1 MRDTLM
7 ACEAAAHDGGLT
19 PGLELALHT
28 AGVGTPPGR
37 VAALPAGRVPAGAAL
52 VPHRLADLEGI
63 AFVAWPLRPAES
75 AAPSGPA
82 VSTGPAEPAT
92 SADPMEATQPA
103 QPMGPVGPASFDV
116 PDDRRTVFAA
126 LLGAVRVG
134 VSRRLLDDAV
144 AHLSGRTAGGEPLIR
159 RQLVLGTV
167 ADVITALDAVRQ
179 LLRVAHSVP
188 AAVADAHDRITAL
201 DWDTAK
207 LFGAS
212 GFLADGP
219 VRAAYVGRLA
229 ADCWTDREDVPS

>member
-1 MRDTLM
+1 MRDTLV

-19 PGLELALHT
+19 PGLELALH
-28 AGVGTPPGR
+28 AVDIGAPPGR
-37 VAALPAGRVPAGAAL
+37 VAALPAGRVPAGAAV
-52 VPHRLADLEGI
+52 VPHRLAELEGVT
-63 AFVAWPLRPAES
+63 FVTWPRRSAES
-75 AAPSGPA
+75 TEPVAPAG
-82 VSTGPAEPAT
+82 
-92 SADPMEATQPA
+92 SA
-103 QPMGPVGPASFDV
+103 
-116 PDDRRTVFAA
+116 DDRRTVFAA

-144 AHLSGRTAGGEPLIR
+144 AHLSGRVGGGEPLIR
-159 RQLVLGTV
+159 KQLVLGTV
-167 ADVITALDAVRQ
+167 ADVITAIDAVRQ
-179 LLRVAHSVP
+179 LLLVAHRVP

-229 ADCWTDREDVPS
+229 ADCWTDREDVQP

>member
-1 MRDTLM
+1 MRDTLV
-7 ACEAAAHDGGLT
+7 ACEATAHDGGFT
-19 PGLELALHT
+19 PGLELALRTVDIT
-28 AGVGTPPGR
+28 APPGR
-37 VAALPAGRVPAGAAL
+37 VAAYPAGRVPAGAEV
-52 VPHRLADLEGI
+52 VPHRLAELEGV
-63 AFVAWPLRPAES
+63 AFVAWPHPPAES
-75 AAPSGPA
+75 AVPAPYDRP
-82 VSTGPAEPAT
+82 
-92 SADPMEATQPA
+92 D
-103 QPMGPVGPASFDV
+103 DL

-144 AHLSGRTAGGEPLIR
+144 AHLSGRVGGGEPLIR
-159 RQLVLGTV
+159 KQLVLGTV
-167 ADVITALDAVRQ
+167 ADVTTALDAVRQ
-179 LLRVAHSVP
+179 LLRVAHRVP

-229 ADCWTDREDVPS
+229 ADCWTDREDVQP

>member
-1 MRDTLM
+1 MRDTLV

-19 PGLELALHT
+19 PGLELALRT
-28 AGVGTPPGR
+28 VDVGAPAGR
-37 VAALPAGRVPAGAAL
+37 VAALPVGRVPAGATVL
-52 VPHRLADLEGI
+52 PHRLAELEGV
-63 AFVAWPLRPAES
+63 AFVAWPHRPADSAES
-75 AAPSGPA
+75 A
-82 VSTGPAEPAT
+82 
-92 SADPMEATQPA
+92 
-103 QPMGPVGPASFDV
+103 GPASYDG

-144 AHLSGRTAGGEPLIR
+144 AHLSGRVGGGEPLIR
-159 RQLVLGTV
+159 KQLVLGTV

-179 LLRVAHSVP
+179 LLLVAHRVP
-188 AAVADAHDRITAL
+188 AAMADAHDRITAL

-207 LFGAS
+207 LLGAS

-229 ADCWTDREDVPS
+229 ADCWTDREDVQP

>member
-28 AGVGTPPGR
+28 VDIVAPPGR
-37 VAALPAGRVPAGAAL
+37 VAALPVARVPAGAAV
-52 VPHRLADLEGI
+52 VPHRLAELEGV
-63 AFVAWPLRPAES
+63 AFVTWPAGPNRPTEHAASAEPARPVDAAPS
-75 AAPSGPA
+75 AAPDFTSLRSG
-82 VSTGPAEPAT
+82 
-92 SADPMEATQPA
+92 
-103 QPMGPVGPASFDV
+103 
-116 PDDRRTVFAA
+116 DRRTVFAA

-144 AHLSGRTAGGEPLIR
+144 AHLSGRVSGGEPLIR
-159 RQLVLGTV
+159 KQLVLGTV

-179 LLRVAHSVP
+179 LLCVAHRVP

-229 ADCWTDREDVPS
+229 ADCWTDREDVQP

>member
-1 MRDTLM
+1 MRDTIV

-19 PGLELALHT
+19 SGLELALR
-28 AGVGTPPGR
+28 AVDIDAPPGR
-37 VAALPAGRVPAGAAL
+37 VAALPSGRLPAGAAV
-52 VPHRLADLEGI
+52 VPHRLAQAEGI
-63 AFVAWPLRPAES
+63 TFVTWPEHPAPAEHP
-75 AAPSGPA
+75 AP
-82 VSTGPAEPAT
+82 EQR
-92 SADPMEATQPA
+92 QPR
-103 QPMGPVGPASFDV
+103 QRRQR
-116 PDDRRTVFAA
+116 PDRTTVFAA

-144 AHLSGRTAGGEPLIR
+144 AHLSGRTGGGEPLIR
-159 RQLVLGTV
+159 KQLVLGTV
-167 ADVITALDAVRQ
+167 ADVITALEAVRQ
-179 LLRVAHSVP
+179 LLLVAHHVP

-229 ADCWTDREDVPS
+229 ADCWTDREDVQP

>member
-1 MRDTLM
+1 MRDTIV

-19 PGLELALHT
+19 SGLELALR
-28 AGVGTPPGR
+28 AVDIDAPPGR
-37 VAALPAGRVPAGAAL
+37 VAALPSGQLPAGAAV
-52 VPHRLADLEGI
+52 VPHRLAQAEGI
-63 AFVAWPLRPAES
+63 TFVTWP
-75 AAPSGPA
+75 
-82 VSTGPAEPAT
+82 
-92 SADPMEATQPA
+92 DQPA
-103 QPMGPVGPASFDV
+103 HPAHPAPEKRQR
-116 PDDRRTVFAA
+116 PDRTTVFAA

-144 AHLSGRTAGGEPLIR
+144 AHLSGRTGGGEPLIR
-159 RQLVLGTV
+159 KQLVLGTV

-179 LLRVAHSVP
+179 LLLVAHHVP

-229 ADCWTDREDVPS
+229 ADCWTDREDVQP

>member
-1 MRDTLM
+1 MRDTIV

-19 PGLELALHT
+19 SGLELALR
-28 AGVGTPPGR
+28 AVDIDAPPGR
-37 VAALPAGRVPAGAAL
+37 VAALPSGRLPAGAAV
-52 VPHRLADLEGI
+52 VPHRLAESEGI
-63 AFVAWPLRPAES
+63 TFVTWPQRPA
-75 AAPSGPA
+75 
-82 VSTGPAEPAT
+82 TDEPRQLTAR
-92 SADPMEATQPA
+92 
-103 QPMGPVGPASFDV
+103 V
-116 PDDRRTVFAA
+116 TVFAA

-144 AHLSGRTAGGEPLIR
+144 THLSGRAGGGEPLIR
-159 RQLVLGTV
+159 KQLVLGTV

-179 LLRVAHSVP
+179 LLLVAHHVP

-229 ADCWTDREDVPS
+229 ADCWTDREDVQP